1 MGALKQYQWSVM
13 QLIDKLEKMHATV
26 SQRDWAVVFSFHAFY
41 GLCHLHRIFFFSS
54 IANEN
59 PEFWFSWS
67 CFLLQK
73 VSCHNIIIHLMLEL
87 EGNILKSPLE
97 TPGDILPTLQSMQ
110 PSLHPPEWCVWLTS
124 DSAQE
129 EKHLSQKQQHFQV
142 PGGLLSWGKHGVV
155 CEKKLHRKENQ
166 LKCGTRR

>member
-13 QLIDKLEKMHATV
+13 QLINLRKCMLQYPRGTGLWFFPSMLFMVSAIIIEKL
-26 SQRDWAVVFSFHAFY
+26 
-41 GLCHLHRIFFFSS
+41 FFSS
-54 IANEN
+54 IANET